1 MALYENTIKLKGFL
15 GKDAKTQTTASGKTF
30 TVLSL
35 ATKSSYKDKKTNK
48 WVSRSEWHRVI
59 CFNQLAENA
68 RELKKGDYVEVEGEL
83 RSSEFDSAVG
93 EGKTKT
99 SVKRRS
105 WEARAASLQQLSRPA
120 KQGEENFD
128 TDSITEDDAA

>member
-15 GKDAKTQTTASGKTF
+15 GKDAQTQTTDGGKNF

-35 ATKSSYKDKKTNK
+35 ATKSSYKDKRTNE
-48 WVSRSEWHRVI
+48 WVSRSEWHRI
-59 CFNQLAENA
+59 NCFNQLDANA

-83 RSSEFDSAVG
+83 RSSEYDSAVG

-105 WEARAASLQQLSRPA
+105 WEARAASLQLLSRPA

-128 TDSITEDDAA
+128 TDPITEDDAA

>member
-15 GKDAKTQTTASGKTF
+15 GKDAKAQTTAGGKTF

-35 ATKSSYKDKKTNK
+35 ATKSSYKDKRTNE
-48 WVSRSEWHRVI
+48 WVSRSEWHRII
-59 CFNQLAENA
+59 CFNHLAENA

-93 EGKTKT
+93 EGKNKT
-99 SVKRRS
+99 SVKHRS
-105 WEARAASLQQLSRPA
+105 WEVRATSLQKLSRPA

-128 TDSITEDDAA
+128 TDPITEDDAA